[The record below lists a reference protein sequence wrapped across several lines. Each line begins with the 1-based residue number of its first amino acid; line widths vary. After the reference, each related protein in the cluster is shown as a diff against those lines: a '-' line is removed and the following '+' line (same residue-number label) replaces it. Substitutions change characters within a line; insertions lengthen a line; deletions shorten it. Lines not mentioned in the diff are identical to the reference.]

1 MRIALTKPLFAW
13 EELEDSP
20 SLATL
25 GELLRTLPDGR
36 LLASL
41 RQARG
46 KGRDDYPVHVLWG
59 VVVLSIACRHSDME
73 ACLAELRRNASL
85 CRLRP
90 ACAPGLDLPPV
101 PRHFRPLSRPRIHRW
116 TFLASPSPLTSQSPL
131 PCSRTCQALQRK
143 RLRMP
148 FRPASEPRTQSIAT
162 FVLGAER
169 VESRLPPAPRR
180 AVVNSPAGSSSRE
193 HASND
198 AACESSVLF
207 VWADRVSSQ
216 VLSFT

>member
-73 ACLAELRRNASL
+73 ASIPTDEPIA
-85 CRLRP
+85 
-90 ACAPGLDLPPV
+90 APLLPHV
-101 PRHFRPLSRPRIHRW
+101 SSS
-116 TFLASPSPLTSQSPL
+116 T
-131 PCSRTCQALQRK
+131 
-143 RLRMP
+143 
-148 FRPASEPRTQSIAT
+148 TQT
-162 FVLGAER
+162 
-169 VESRLPPAPRR
+169 APR
-180 AVVNSPAGSSSRE
+180 G
-193 HASND
+193 
-198 AACESSVLF
+198 
-207 VWADRVSSQ
+207 
-216 VLSFT
+216 